1 MVKQTKKNRKSR
13 IMRKSRKVRKSR
25 KLRKSKTMQKSR
37 KLRKSKSMR
46 KSRYRTHREGGG
58 WFTSKYS
65 PTQQMML
72 GLIKKENENLD
83 EIIKENDKILM
94 RTKPEFKGIIS
105 RADKR
110 IMRASAY
117 KEILKNVK
125 YYIKNNINLLM
136 PDVNVVNEKNYE
148 KVYLNRLADV
158 NIVFMEVLTIEEIY
172 CILNVKPEKYLSEY
186 TNLEP
191 DNRCKQSENVDKIY
205 ESLFIKVPSSG
216 FVDLSQKKSPTMNVM
231 EEGEEGNDDGPDAAA
246 DDAAADDY
254 MEVGDGVVD
263 EVDDGDADGDDA
275 ADGDAGYIKVES
287 N

>member
-1 MVKQTKKNRKSR
+1 
-13 IMRKSRKVRKSR
+13 MRKSRKVRKSR

-37 KLRKSKSMR
+37 KLRKSKTVQ

-65 PTQQMML
+65 PTQKIML

-136 PDVNVVNEKNYE
+136 PDVNVVNKKNYE

-158 NIVFMEVLTIEEIY
+158 NIVFMEGLKIEEIY
-172 CILNVKPEKYLSEY
+172 CILNVKPGKHLSEY
-186 TNLEP
+186 TKL
-191 DNRCKQSENVDKIY
+191 DYKCKQSENVDKIY
-205 ESLFIKVPSSG
+205 ESLFIKAPSSV
-216 FVDLSQKKSPTMNVM
+216 FVDLSQKESPTMNVM

>member
-1 MVKQTKKNRKSR
+1 
-13 IMRKSRKVRKSR
+13 
-25 KLRKSKTMQKSR
+25 
-37 KLRKSKSMR
+37 
-46 KSRYRTHREGGG
+46 
-58 WFTSKYS
+58 
-65 PTQQMML
+65 ML

-94 RTKPEFKGIIS
+94 RTKPEFKGKIAI
-105 RADKR
+105 ADKR

-136 PDVNVVNEKNYE
+136 PDVNVVNK

-158 NIVFMEVLTIEEIY
+158 NIVFMEVLKIEEIY
-172 CILNVKPEKYLSEY
+172 CILNVKPGKYLSEY
-186 TNLEP
+186 TNLGP

-216 FVDLSQKKSPTMNVM
+216 FVDLSQKESPTINGNS
-231 EEGEEGNDDGPDAAA
+231 GEEGNDDGPDAAA